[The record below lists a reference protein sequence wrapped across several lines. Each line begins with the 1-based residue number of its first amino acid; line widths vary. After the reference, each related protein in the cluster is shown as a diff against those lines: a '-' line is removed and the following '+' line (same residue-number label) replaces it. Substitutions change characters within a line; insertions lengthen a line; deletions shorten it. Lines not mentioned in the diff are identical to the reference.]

1 MIQINTLDQRYPC
14 RTKDLLWYK
23 EMRLTIDLI
32 VKENRTLEEIK
43 GLSEKENIF
52 NAASASRANEIRVVT
67 ARRIQA
73 VNTSY
78 LVFFTKQNVEIQ
90 KILCLVMVLLTDRT
104 FFEFMNEVF
113 REKLI
118 TGDTEL
124 KDSDIIG
131 FIHSVQEKD
140 RQAAKWTDGGIKKLR
155 NNIKTIM
162 KEAGLISDS
171 GTDRKIIR
179 PIISEEVIEF
189 LKEEGLTQF
198 IKILVGARA

>member
-32 VKENRTLEEIK
+32 IKENRTLEEIK
-43 GLSEKENIF
+43 DLSEKENIF
-52 NAASASRANEIRVVT
+52 NAASASRANEIRVVI

-78 LVFFTKQNVEIQ
+78 LVFFTKQNVEMQ

-140 RQAAKWTDGGIKKLR
+140 QHAARWTDGGIKKLR

-171 GTDRKIIR
+171 GMDRKIIR

>member
-1 MIQINTLDQRYPC
+1 ML
-14 RTKDLLWYK
+14 
-23 EMRLTIDLI
+23 
-32 VKENRTLEEIK
+32 
-43 GLSEKENIF
+43 
-52 NAASASRANEIRVVT
+52 
-67 ARRIQA
+67 
-73 VNTSY
+73 
-78 LVFFTKQNVEIQ
+78 
-90 KILCLVMVLLTDRT
+90 LLTDRT

-118 TGDTEL
+118 TGDTAL
-124 KDSDIIG
+124 RDSDIIG

-171 GTDRKIIR
+171 GMDRKIIR